1 MNLPE
6 NVWDKIYN
14 PSYPIK
20 YSKCQK
26 TITNSSYLQ
35 IELSKAQTQLP
46 NQTNTYKNDQEKLAG
61 VT

>member
-1 MNLPE
+1 MFGTRFTILLIQINILSA
-6 NVWDKIYN
+6 K
-14 PSYPIK
+14 
-20 YSKCQK
+20 K

-46 NQTNTYKNDQEKLAG
+46 NQTNNYKNDQEKLAG